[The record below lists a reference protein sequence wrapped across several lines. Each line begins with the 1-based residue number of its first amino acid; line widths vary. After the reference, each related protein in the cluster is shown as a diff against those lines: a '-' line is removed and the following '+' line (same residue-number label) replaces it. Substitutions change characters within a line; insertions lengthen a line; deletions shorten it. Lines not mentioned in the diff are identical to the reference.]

1 VCDDLQVVRA
11 PAVVVGNSAGALA
24 ALQAAVNAPHLLRG
38 LVLLDCTMRT
48 MHERNQ
54 PAIMHPM
61 ISALQFVLHD
71 TPLGQWAVDSVLR
84 TPDMLKSI
92 LERYGGGLVY
102 FMFQVAAFCW
112 PVWLQ
117 RSVV

>member
-1 VCDDLQVVRA
+1 MYMCVLFADLQVVRA

-38 LVLLDCTMRT
+38 MVLLDCTMRT

-54 PAIMHPM
+54 TAMMHPL
-61 ISALQFVLHD
+61 ISALQYVLHD

-92 LERYGGGLVY
+92 LERYGRG
-102 FMFQVAAFCW
+102 
-112 PVWLQ
+112 
-117 RSVV
+117 SVLLFTC